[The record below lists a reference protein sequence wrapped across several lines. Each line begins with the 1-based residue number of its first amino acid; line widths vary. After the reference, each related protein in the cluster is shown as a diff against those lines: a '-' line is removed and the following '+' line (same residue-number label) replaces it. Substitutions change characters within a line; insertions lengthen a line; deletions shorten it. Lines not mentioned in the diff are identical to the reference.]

1 VGIVVGGHIVT
12 GVKLHID
19 GFSIALPCVVFW
31 APVVI
36 DMVGV
41 TVVVTSRAS
50 DHILASVIARHLDEV
65 EGGVAVAA
73 HVAHVHCVRDVVAQ
87 NTTHGR
93 AIEKPSM
100 CNFTPVTMWPP
111 TTIPTVMAVVAAQ
124 TLAMES
130 LDNMDLEEP
139 STQTSL
145 FWFRTL
151 RFEAE
156 MD

>member
-1 VGIVVGGHIVT
+1 
-12 GVKLHID
+12 
-19 GFSIALPCVVFW
+19 
-31 APVVI
+31 
-36 DMVGV
+36 
-41 TVVVTSRAS
+41 
-50 DHILASVIARHLDEV
+50 
-65 EGGVAVAA
+65 
-73 HVAHVHCVRDVVAQ
+73 
-87 NTTHGR
+87 
-93 AIEKPSM
+93 
-100 CNFTPVTMWPP
+100 
-111 TTIPTVMAVVAAQ
+111 MAVVAAQ